1 MHQNHPALWG
11 GGIFLK
17 IFWGH
22 FPSYAIIELDNF
34 RHHLKSSFYYVSE
47 NVFLCEQFIRPQ
59 REKWP
64 FTSVKKPGLLAGGN
78 ALTISAVSEMRRK
91 KSKRGFLWSAQR
103 NASKNEKLFNLKRN
117 ASKNNFETFCV
128 FLREMR
134 QKNWTVL
141 MGYFWGGQKWPQPAN
156 KKSKTDIYGVKEY
169 FSLW

>member
-47 NVFLCEQFIRPQ
+47 NVFLGEQFIRPQ

-117 ASKNNFETFCV
+117 ASKNIFEIFCV
-128 FLREMR
+128 FFERNASTKIE
-134 QKNWTVL
+134 TVFDGL
-141 MGYFWGGQKWPQPAN
+141 FLGG
-156 KKSKTDIYGVKEY
+156 SKMAATC
-169 FSLW
+169 